1 MPCLKS
7 IDSLKE
13 TARRVRRSIIEMTTL
28 AGSGHPGGSL
38 SATDLLVALYETE
51 LNYDAKKPNW
61 LKRDRFVLS
70 KGHAA
75 PALYAVLAEEGFF
88 PKAWLKTLRKMDS
101 KLQGHPSR
109 LDTPGVEVS
118 TGSLG
123 QGLAMANGMALA
135 EKIDEASWRVY
146 SILGDGECEEGE
158 IWEAAMLAAHYK
170 LDNLVAIVDQNGLQ
184 IDGLVAKVMRVNPL
198 AEKFK
203 AFGWHAI
210 KINGHDYKEILAAFK
225 EARNTKG
232 KPTVIIART
241 VKGKGVSFMEN
252 KVEFHGKCASPEQCT
267 AAFKELV
274 K

>member
-1 MPCLKS
+1 
-7 IDSLKE
+7 
-13 TARRVRRSIIEMTTL
+13 MTTR
-28 AGSGHPGGSL
+28 AESGHPGGSL

-51 LNYDAKKPNW
+51 MDYKAKKPDW
-61 LKRDRFVLS
+61 KERDRFVLS

-75 PALYAVLAEEGFF
+75 PALYAILAEKEFF
-88 PKAWLKTLRKMDS
+88 PKAWLKTLRKIDS

-135 EKIDEASWRVY
+135 GKLDKAKWRVY

-158 IWEAAMLAAHYK
+158 VWEAAMLAAHYK
-170 LDNLVAIVDQNGLQ
+170 LDNLVAIIDQNGLQ
-184 IDGLVAKVMRVNPL
+184 IDGPVAKVMHVNPL
-198 AEKFK
+198 AKKFK
-203 AFGWHAI
+203 AFGWHVI
-210 KINGHDYKEILAAFK
+210 KINGHDFESILAAFK
-225 EARNTKG
+225 EARKTKG
-232 KPTVIIART
+232 KPTAIIART

-252 KVEFHGKCASPEQCT
+252 KVEFHGKCASQEQC
-267 AAFKELV
+267 AIAFKELV